1 MNIRVFRTA
10 IVVFFACVL
19 VVFAVY
25 RVRLFLLEDSAAPE
39 ISAESDSLSASVAVS
54 DEELLA
60 GMSAMDDKDGDVT
73 DSLVVASKSKFLKKG
88 TLRVNYAAFDSS
100 NNVGTYTRELTY
112 TDYESPRFSITQ
124 PLRYLAGE
132 TRTTYL
138 TYVHADDCIDGNITS
153 QIMYT
158 LGEKQML
165 SDVASVQPLN
175 IQVTNSAG
183 DTAVLEAEIRFDDYV
198 TYYTQSPHLKNY
210 VLYLHVGETPDYY
223 SLLDGVWA
231 GNVTRRFEETNFD
244 PLSDITVDDS
254 AVNYSEAGVYTA
266 VYRLSRADRDNVRE
280 PLGTA
285 ELLVI
290 VEG

>member
-1 MNIRVFRTA
+1 MNIRVFRTV
-10 IVVFFACVL
+10 IIIFFVL
-19 VVFAVY
+19 VLIVFGIY
-25 RVRLFLLEDSAAPE
+25 RVRMMMLEDSAAPE
-39 ISAESDSLSASVAVS
+39 ISSETDSLQASVAVT

-73 DSLVVASKSKFLKKG
+73 ESLVVASKSKFIKKG

-112 TDYESPRFSITQ
+112 TDYQSPRFSISQ
-124 PLRYLAGE
+124 PLRYLSGV
-132 TRTTYL
+132 TNVNYL
-138 TYVHADDCIDGNITS
+138 SNVRATDCIDNNISS

-158 LGEKQML
+158 LGEKQMT

-175 IQVTNSAG
+175 LQVTNSAG
-183 DTAVLEAEIRFDDYV
+183 DTAVIEMEIRYDDYV
-198 TYYTQSPHLKNY
+198 TYYTQSPHLSNY
-210 VLYLHVGETPDYY
+210 VMYLKVGDTPDYR

-231 GNVTRRFEETNFD
+231 GNVTRPFADTNFD
-244 PLSDITVDDS
+244 PLSDVEIDDS
-254 AVNYSEAGVYTA
+254 GADLGTPGAYT
-266 VYRLSRADRDNVRE
+266 VVFRLSRLDRDNNRE
-280 PLGTA
+280 ALGTA